1 MKFFPALVSSV
12 VLSSGMAAAQV
23 DTTALVNDLQAQG
36 YSRVEVRT
44 GPSQVK
50 VEAIRGTEKVETIYD
65 SATGSVLK
73 SETGTVGV
81 FEKSAPGVS
90 VRERNRDFVRVE
102 GGTGSGKSGPRSGSD
117 DDDDDNAPG
126 SDDRSDDDSSA
137 DSDDSGDDNA
147 SAGSDDSRDDDSSAD
162 SDDGRDD
169 DSSAD
174 SDDSSDDSASGSD
187 SDSDDDRDD
196 DDHGGKGGKGGKGKD
211 GKGDKDGSD
220 D

>member
-1 MKFFPALVSSV
+1 MKFFTALVSGV

-44 GPSQVK
+44 GPNQVK

-81 FEKSAPGVS
+81 FDNIAPGVS
-90 VRERNRDFVRVE
+90 VRDRNRDFVRVE
-102 GGTGSGKSGPRSGSD
+102 GGSGSGKSGR
-117 DDDDDNAPG
+117 
-126 SDDRSDDDSSA
+126 RT
-137 DSDDSGDDNA
+137 
-147 SAGSDDSRDDDSSAD
+147 GSDDSD
-162 SDDGRDD
+162 
-169 DSSAD
+169 
-174 SDDSSDDSASGSD
+174 DDSASGSD
-187 SDSDDDRDD
+187 DSSDDNSSAGSDDSSDDNSSGSDDGSDDDHGG
-196 DDHGGKGGKGGKGKD
+196 DDHGGKGGNGGD
-211 GKGDKDGSD
+211 GKGGKDGSD